1 MKTKSIYVSIYMIFQ
16 FMILIWIRKA
26 FWFSNGQYIDIY
38 RSGSVLVH
46 VGEHCRMGDNVY
58 KGSYWNVSRI
68 YFQLFYFVS

>member
-1 MKTKSIYVSIYMIFQ
+1 MKTKSIYVFIYMIFQ

-38 RSGSVLVH
+38 RSGSVLVRQ
-46 VGEHCRMGDNVY
+46 HCRIRDNVY
-58 KGSYWNVSRI
+58 KGSDWNVSRI